1 MPRSSRGWLGW
12 PRRTL
17 SGVGIGERAYSALV
31 VRDPEVEREL
41 PDTVRADVPGNA
53 LRQIA
58 AHALQSSGD
67 QATKA
72 STVLPWLFHALGVP
86 PALAGVLVPIRE
98 SGSMLPQAFLTPLVL
113 RVRHRKWVF
122 VTGALIQAMSVAA
135 MAMTA
140 ALGSELAAGLAIV
153 AALAVFSLGRCLG
166 SISSKDVQ
174 GRTVPKGQRGQINGL
189 ATIAAGL
196 VALTLGLSIRF
207 FGGTDLQAGQLA
219 WLLAGGAACW
229 VAVAA
234 VYAGIREPADL
245 EVRSSPA
252 RRTARK
258 EPSWYAQTWGLL
270 RDEHDFRLFVTVR
283 SLLLVSALSPPFVV
297 TLAVSSGTEG
307 LAGLGSFIIASG
319 LAALLGGGIF
329 GRWADRSSSSLMGVG
344 AALASAVIVVLVLL
358 VTLPAFSEESGWA
371 DLLFVGG
378 YFLLTLLH
386 TGVRVGRKT
395 YVVDMAEGD
404 RRTTYVAVSN
414 SAMGVILLV
423 VGGISSL
430 LAIAA
435 VEWALLFLAAMGIAG
450 VFAARQLPD
459 VSHGGR

>member
-1 MPRSSRGWLGW
+1 MGN
-12 PRRTL
+12 
-17 SGVGIGERAYSALV
+17 GEKLYSALV
-31 VRDPEVEREL
+31 KRDLEVEREL
-41 PDTVRADVPGNA
+41 PDEVRADVPPNA
-53 LRQIA
+53 LRLIA

-122 VTGALIQAMSVAA
+122 VTGAVVQAVSVAA
-135 MAMTA
+135 MAVTA
-140 ALGSELAAGLAIV
+140 AVGSGLAAGLVIV

-189 ATIAAGL
+189 ATIASGL
-196 VALTLGLSIRF
+196 VALTLGLGIRL
-207 FGGTDLQAGQLA
+207 FGGADLQADQLA

-229 VAVAA
+229 VGVAA

-245 EVRSSPA
+245 EAPQSPVHA
-252 RRTARK
+252 DGSGAVRK
-258 EPSWYAQTWGLL
+258 EPSRSAQSWALL
-270 RDEHDFRLFVTVR
+270 RDDHDFRLFVTVR

-297 TLAVSSGTEG
+297 TLAVTSGTEG

-329 GRWADRSSSSLMGVG
+329 GRWADRSSANLMSVG
-344 AALASAVIVVLVLL
+344 AALASAVIVALLL
-358 VTLPAFSEESGWA
+358 VVALPAFSEESGWA
-371 DLLFVGG
+371 DLVFVGC

-404 RRTTYVAVSN
+404 LRTTYVAVSN
-414 SAMGVILLV
+414 SALGVILLV

-430 LAIAA
+430 LAIAS
-435 VEWALLFLAAMGIAG
+435 VEWALLFLAAMGIVG
-450 VFAARQLPD
+450 VFAARKLPD
-459 VSHGGR
+459 VSHGK

>member
-1 MPRSSRGWLGW
+1 MSY
-12 PRRTL
+12 
-17 SGVGIGERAYSALV
+17 GEKAYSALV
-31 VRDPEVEREL
+31 TRDLEVERDL
-41 PDTVRADVPGNA
+41 PDKVRVDVPRNA
-53 LRQIA
+53 LRLIA

-72 STVLPWLFHALGVP
+72 STVLPWLFYALGVP
-86 PALAGVLVPIRE
+86 SALAGVLVPIRE

-113 RVRHRKWVF
+113 RVRYRKWVF

-135 MAMTA
+135 MALTA
-140 ALGSELAAGLAIV
+140 VVGSGLAAGLAIV
-153 AALAVFSLGRCLG
+153 AALVLFSLGRCLS

-189 ATIAAGL
+189 ATIASGL
-196 VALTLGLSIRF
+196 VALTLGLGIRL
-207 FGGTDLQAGQLA
+207 FGGADLRADQLA

-229 VAVAA
+229 VGVAA

-245 EVRSSPA
+245 EATPSPG
-252 RRTARK
+252 RGDCSDTSTK
-258 EPSWYAQTWGLL
+258 EPKRSAQNWALL
-270 RDEHDFRLFVTVR
+270 RDDRDFRLFVTVR

-297 TLAVSSGTEG
+297 TLAVSSGSEG

-319 LAALLGGGIF
+319 LAALLGGGLF
-329 GRWADRSSSSLMGVG
+329 GRWADRSSSNLMSVG
-344 AALASAVIVVLVLL
+344 AALASAVIVALVLV

-371 DLLFVGG
+371 DLLFVGS

-404 RRTTYVAVSN
+404 QRTTYVAVSN
-414 SAMGVILLV
+414 SAMGVILLLI
-423 VGGISSL
+423 GGISSL
-430 LAIAA
+430 LAIAS

-450 VFAARQLPD
+450 VFTARQLPD
-459 VSHGGR
+459 VSHGGG